1 MMLQNLNHPMCQEQ
15 TSGALD
21 SPVRI
26 FQSQESNG
34 DWSEKEVEYI
44 LTLLT
49 SSKAKKKVISPHT
62 FLLKTLRTCYQLM
75 QDSILPRFCL
85 KWEKQGMTVA
95 GRCLTQKTTEFHKT
109 ESACSLSQILEA
121 EVDEKYYLSEEKT
134 KQLLTRL

>member
-26 FQSQESNG
+26 FQSQDSSG
-34 DWSEKEVEYI
+34 DWAEKEVDYI

-49 SSKAKKKVISPHT
+49 SSKAKKKVLNPHT
-62 FLLKTLRTCYQLM
+62 YLLRTLRTCYRSM
-75 QDSILPRFCL
+75 QDSILPQFCL
-85 KWEKQGMTVA
+85 KWTKRGKTVG
-95 GRCLTQKTTEFHKT
+95 GRCLIQKTSESPKT
-109 ESACSLSQILEA
+109 GNVCSLSQILEA

-134 KQLLTRL
+134 EQLLTRL